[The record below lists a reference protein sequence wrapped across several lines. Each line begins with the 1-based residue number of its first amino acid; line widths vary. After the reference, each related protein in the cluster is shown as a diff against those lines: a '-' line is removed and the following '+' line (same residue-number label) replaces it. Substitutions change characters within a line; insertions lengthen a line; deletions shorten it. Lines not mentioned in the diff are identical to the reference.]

1 MLNGTRPKKGFFTGN
16 LFDEEIGEIG
26 LPDQKVQSKGIGQ
39 LDMIVWVTNIIY
51 LFHCS
56 KKVEIYNITA

>member
-1 MLNGTRPKKGFFTGN
+1 MRPEKGFFTGN
-16 LFDEEIGEIG
+16 LFDKEICEID
-26 LPDQKVQSKGIGQ
+26 LLDLKVQSKVIGQ